1 MSSSVDIHANGNG
14 NVYHE
19 HILRP
24 RAVKPNNPAVLRTM
38 TEEGLLAGESM
49 QNGSVSGQ
57 TRYSLPVLWECPY

>member
-1 MSSSVDIHANGNG
+1 MSSSADIHTNGNG
-14 NVYHE
+14 NARHE

-38 TEEGLLAGESM
+38 GEEGLLAVESM

-57 TRYSLPVLWECPY
+57 TRYPLPVLWGCPY